1 MPHYSHSKI
10 GKKLSLGSWGIECD
24 SGKSQSDFIKVMSA
38 TDTNRALLCAVVDL
52 LDDMVRG
59 QQRVINAI
67 GKIPE
72 KAEKAK
78 LKAEMALERAKQK
91 TAAAELKVAE
101 AAPPVVQ
108 VVQMGQDEL
117 EAVVDAGRVYRKF

>member
-1 MPHYSHSKI
+1 
-10 GKKLSLGSWGIECD
+10 
-24 SGKSQSDFIKVMSA
+24 MST